1 MIDGWTHDLDAA
13 ARGGV
18 ASDGTTVY
26 IMNLAARLVALDAE
40 TGAVQWSHDL
50 GDPSVRW
57 NLGVPVVH
65 HGRVY
70 AGSAMSVHAFASDGA
85 SLWSTALAPE
95 DWAASWAGL
104 TADGATVVIAATN
117 DHLALAALEA
127 PDGTVR
133 WRHGQRDIA
142 GVSAT
147 PVIAGNRTLVARAPG
162 WLAAY
167 DLADGTKAWE
177 VPLDDAWPVA
187 LALSGSRAIV
197 RSSSGRVTAHDVDGG
212 ALVWECGVG
221 PGVRAAR
228 PYSRHPG
235 GARAPLLVDG
245 DRVWT
250 TTFDGVVALDSTT
263 GAVVQRHDVGT
274 EVATVV
280 AVDGGVA
287 GVTADARVVTI
298 PRV

>member
-1 MIDGWTHDLDAA
+1 MSLSVVVVVSLATGYL
-13 ARGGV
+13 RG
-18 ASDGTTVY
+18 SRSR
-26 IMNLAARLVALDAE
+26 I
-40 TGAVQWSHDL
+40 
-50 GDPSVRW
+50 
-57 NLGVPVVH
+57 
-65 HGRVY
+65 
-70 AGSAMSVHAFASDGA
+70 
-85 SLWSTALAPE
+85 
-95 DWAASWAGL
+95 
-104 TADGATVVIAATN
+104 
-117 DHLALAALEA
+117 
-127 PDGTVR
+127 
-133 WRHGQRDIA
+133 
-142 GVSAT
+142 
-147 PVIAGNRTLVARAPG
+147 RTLASRC
-162 WLAAY
+162 
-167 DLADGTKAWE
+167 
-177 VPLDDAWPVA
+177 
-187 LALSGSRAIV
+187 RAIV

-212 ALVWECGVG
+212 ALLWECGVG